1 MSTCNRL
8 DLGSTRISAGYAQ
21 KSSQILTPNSTFFI
35 TEFDYYSS
43 SPLGHTIFFGFD
55 DGYPPPFLSCL
66 GAQVTQLVGIGRV
79 DSSEERAPLCPC
91 ATLCPFVSWSVAKEI
106 MEDVLQSQ
114 LPAPNPAIGSEYFA
128 KAFNSTWGGLR
139 RK

>member
-55 DGYPPPFLSCL
+55 DGTPPPSYRASGHKSRNLLELDVLIPPRNEHPYAHVPLFVPL
-66 GAQVTQLVGIGRV
+66 LVGVWQKR
-79 DSSEERAPLCPC
+79 
-91 ATLCPFVSWSVAKEI
+91 
-106 MEDVLQSQ
+106 
-114 LPAPNPAIGSEYFA
+114 
-128 KAFNSTWGGLR
+128 
-139 RK
+139 